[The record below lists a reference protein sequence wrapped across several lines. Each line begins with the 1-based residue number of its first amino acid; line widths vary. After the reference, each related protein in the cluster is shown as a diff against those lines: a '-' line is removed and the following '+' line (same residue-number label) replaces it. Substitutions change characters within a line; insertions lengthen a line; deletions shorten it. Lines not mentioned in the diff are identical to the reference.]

1 MGRRADV
8 NGKGR
13 RIDVALLAAM
23 LNPAIFVILLGGL
36 LLGYDTATLIVVG
49 VVGYSVWGV
58 LRYIASRQ
66 EKR

>member
-1 MGRRADV
+1 MTMNGR
-8 NGKGR
+8 GR
-13 RIDVALLAAM
+13 KIDVALLAAM

-36 LLGYDTATLIVVG
+36 LLGYDTATLVVVG

-66 EKR
+66 SQS

>member
-1 MGRRADV
+1 MACWAEGPAPRGGGGSAGRRADV

-23 LNPAIFVILLGGL
+23 LNPAIFVILLG
-36 LLGYDTATLIVVG
+36 
-49 VVGYSVWGV
+49 YSVWGV

-66 EKR
+66 SQS